1 MTKRLQRT
9 ILLSQFFMLLALEMT
24 NPFLPLLIATMH
36 HSTQDAML
44 YSTLALFLPM
54 VANLLMAPLWGL
66 AADRYGYKPML
77 MRSAWAL
84 VFTQASMIFVNSVSW
99 ILLIR
104 TAQGA
109 FAGFIAAMQTYA
121 LSIHEW
127 DKKNRQLSRLQ
138 AAKAIAT
145 LLAGLAGGLALA
157 CTNYHGL
164 YATAT
169 IICLLTTVLMH
180 QRLPATP
187 KKVMIVNTSNKNHTM
202 PPWKGILF
210 FLCLLITL
218 TQIARFLPDPVFS
231 LFLNKQYPNNTLLI
245 GFLYSLPA
253 AGLFGSAEWC
263 GRQFDRC
270 RKNSAQ
276 VNQYLLGYSLL
287 GALVMI
293 AHAFAGNIYLFA
305 VARIVWGIVL
315 AALLP
320 ALFSLLTDRIQ
331 ATGYALGVANSFAK
345 LGNLSG
351 IACGGVIANGVS
363 FRTFFLIVAALYG
376 FIAVLIF
383 TYHLLTSRYTIIF
396 FNDYS
401 NIER

>member
-9 ILLSQFFMLLALEMT
+9 ILLSQFLMLLALEMT
-24 NPFLPLLIATMH
+24 NPFLPLLITAIH
-36 HSTQDAML
+36 HSTQAVVF
-44 YSTLALFLPM
+44 YNTLALFLPM

-84 VFTQASMIFVNSVSW
+84 VLTQASMIFAPSIEW

-109 FAGFIAAMQTYA
+109 FAGFIAAMQAYA
-121 LSIHEW
+121 LSAHEW

-138 AAKAIAT
+138 AAKGMAT
-145 LLAGLAGGLALA
+145 LLAGLAGGLVLA
-157 CTNYHGL
+157 CTSYHGL

-180 QRLPATP
+180 QQLPATP
-187 KKVMIVNTSNKNHTM
+187 QKAMIVHTKNENHAK
-202 PPWKGILF
+202 PPLKGMLF

-231 LFLNKQYPNNTLLI
+231 LFLHEQYPNNALLI

-253 AGLFGSAEWC
+253 AGLLGSAEWC

-270 RKNSAQ
+270 RKNHARI
-276 VNQYLLGYSLL
+276 NQYLLGYSFL

-305 VARIVWGIVL
+305 GARIIWGIVL

-320 ALFSLLTDRIQ
+320 ALFSLLTDRIR
-331 ATGYALGVANSFAK
+331 ATGYALGIANSLAK

-351 IACGGVIANGVS
+351 IACGGVIATWLS
-363 FRTFFLIVAALYG
+363 FRTFFLIVAAIYG
-376 FIAVLIF
+376 FVAMLIF
-383 TYHLLTSRYTIIF
+383 AYHLLTSRYTIIF
-396 FNDYS
+396 FNNYS
-401 NIER
+401 KIK